1 MQVRLLGPVELR
13 DGERGAVPV
22 GPRARA
28 VLAALAL
35 EAGRPVSVER
45 LIGAVWP
52 DRPPATSTTQIHGC
66 VSALRRALGP
76 ARDLLVTRPPGYLLR
91 LEAEAVDALGFGARV
106 REARAAERAGDA
118 ERASRLLRE
127 ALGGWEGPALSGV
140 PGLYAEAALLEEQRL
155 LALEERIRVDLARGA
170 AAELVPELTRLCAGH
185 PLRERFHAQLMVALA
200 RSGRR
205 PEALEVYGRARRVLV
220 AELGVEPGPELSR
233 THLNVLTG
241 PGAAETTLPHDPADF
256 TGREPELA
264 RVSAALAAPGGA
276 LPIVAV
282 SGRPGAGA
290 TALAVR
296 AAHRMRARFPDGRL
310 YVDLHFT
317 ADPVEVLGRLLRMLG
332 VAELPVGR
340 AERAELYRARTH
352 GRRLLIVLDGAG
364 GERQVLPLLPGG
376 DGPAVLVTGRT
387 RLSALP
393 GAVHVELDPLPRG
406 DALLL
411 LARIAGAERV
421 AAEPGAAARIVDLC
435 DRLPLAVRA
444 AAARLA
450 GKPHW
455 RLADFV
461 RRLSDEDARL
471 GELAHGDLDVRP
483 GLAATHARLSAPAR
497 RAFARLADGSFD
509 REGRAR
515 QENPENPSYLESRE
529 NRESRDALEEL
540 VDARLLEA
548 VPGPSGH
555 VGFRPPG
562 LVRCFAREFARELT
576 SRPEVGNATE
586 EWG

>member
-35 EAGRPVSVER
+35 EAGRPVSVAR
-45 LIGAVWP
+45 LVGAVWP
-52 DRPPATSTTQIHGC
+52 GEPPATSTTQIHGC
-66 VSALRRALGP
+66 VSALRRALG
-76 ARDLLVTRPPGYLLR
+76 ADRGLLVTRPPGYLLK
-91 LEAEAVDALGFGARV
+91 LDAEAVDALGFGARV
-106 REARAAERAGDA
+106 RAARAAERAGDA
-118 ERASRLLRE
+118 ESAGRLLNE
-127 ALGGWEGPALSGV
+127 ALGGWAGPALAGV
-140 PGLYAEAALLEEQRL
+140 PGLHAEAALLEEQRL

-205 PEALEVYGRARRVLV
+205 PEALAVYGRARRVLV
-220 AELGVEPGPELSR
+220 AELGLEPGPELRR
-233 THLNVLTG
+233 THLDVLAG
-241 PGAAETTLPHDPADF
+241 PPAAETTLPHDPADF
-256 TGREPELA
+256 TGRERELA
-264 RVSAALAAPGGA
+264 RVSAVLSAAGA
-276 LPIVAV
+276 PAGLPIVAV

-310 YVDLHFT
+310 YVDLNFT
-317 ADPVEVLGRLLRMLG
+317 ADPAEALGRLLRMLG
-332 VAELPVGR
+332 VDPPPCGL

-352 GRRLLIVLDGAG
+352 GRRLLVVLNDAG
-364 GERQVLPLLPGG
+364 SERQVLPLLPGG
-376 DGPAVLVTGRT
+376 EGPAVLVTGRS

-393 GAVHVELDPLPRG
+393 GAVHVELAPLPAA
-406 DALLL
+406 DALAL
-411 LARIAGAERV
+411 LARIAGPSRI
-421 AAEPGAAARIVDLC
+421 AAEPAAAARLVDLC

-455 RLADFV
+455 RLADLV
-461 RRLSDEDARL
+461 RRLSDEDGRL

-509 REGRAR
+509 REERDDPGRSSCPDG
-515 QENPENPSYLESRE
+515 PEGD
-529 NRESRDALEEL
+529 DALEEL

-548 VPGPSGH
+548 VPGPSGR
-555 VGFRPPG
+555 VGFRPPS
-562 LVRCFAREFARELT
+562 LVRCFARELT
-576 SRPEVGNATE
+576 LRPEVGNATE

>member
-35 EAGRPVSVER
+35 EAGRPVSVAR
-45 LIGAVWP
+45 LVCAVWP
-52 DRPPATSTTQIHGC
+52 GDPPATSTTQIHGC

-76 ARDLLVTRPPGYLLR
+76 DRGLLVTRPPGYLLR
-91 LEAEAVDALGFGARV
+91 LDAEAVDALGFGARV
-106 REARAAERAGDA
+106 REARAADRAGDA
-118 ERASRLLRE
+118 ERAARLLTE
-127 ALGGWEGPALSGV
+127 ALGGWSGPALAGV
-140 PGLYAEAALLEEQRL
+140 PGLHAEAALLEEQRL

-170 AAELVPELTRLCAGH
+170 AADLVPELTGLCAGH

-205 PEALEVYGRARRVLV
+205 PEALEVYGKARRVLV
-220 AELGVEPGPELSR
+220 AELGLEPGPELRR

-241 PGAAETTLPHDPADF
+241 PPSAETTLPHDPADF
-256 TGREPELA
+256 TGRETELA
-264 RVSAALAAPGGA
+264 RVLTALGGPGARAA

-296 AAHRMRARFPDGRL
+296 AAYRMRARFPDGRL

-317 ADPVEVLGRLLRMLG
+317 ADPAEVLGRLLRMLG
-332 VAELPVGR
+332 VDSPPAGL

-352 GRRLLIVLDGAG
+352 GRRLLIVLNDAG
-364 GERQVLPLLPGG
+364 GEGQVLPLLPGG
-376 DGPAVLVTGRT
+376 EGPAVLVAGRA

-393 GAVHVELDPLPRG
+393 GAVHVELAPLPVA

-411 LARIAGAERV
+411 LARIAGTERV

-455 RLADFV
+455 RLADLV
-461 RRLSDEDARL
+461 RRLSDEDGRL
-471 GELAHGDLDVRP
+471 AELAHGDLDVRP
-483 GLAATHARLSAPAR
+483 GLAATHAGLSAPAR
-497 RAFARLADGSFD
+497 RAFARLGDGSFD
-509 REGRAR
+509 RESPGNRDGRDHR
-515 QENPENPSYLESRE
+515 DSRE
-529 NRESRDALEEL
+529 NKDALEEL

-562 LVRCFAREFARELT
+562 LVRCFARGLT
-576 SRPEVGNATE
+576 LRPEVGNATE

>member
-45 LIGAVWP
+45 LVGAVWP
-52 DRPPATSTTQIHGC
+52 GEPPATSTTQIHGC

-76 ARDLLVTRPPGYLLR
+76 ARGLLETRPPGYLLR
-91 LEAEAVDALGFGARV
+91 LDVEAVDALGFAARV
-106 REARAAERAGDA
+106 AQARRARRAGDD
-118 ERASRLLRE
+118 ERAAALLRE
-127 ALGGWEGPALSGV
+127 ALGGWTGPALAGV
-140 PGLYAEAALLEEQRL
+140 PGLHAEAALLEEQRL
-155 LALEERIRVDLARGA
+155 LALEERIRADLARGA

-200 RSGRR
+200 RAGRR
-205 PEALEVYGRARRVLV
+205 PEALEVYGRVRRVLV
-220 AELGVEPGPELSR
+220 AELGLEPGAELRR

-241 PGAAETTLPHDPADF
+241 PFDAETTLPHDPADF
-256 TGREPELA
+256 TGREAEVA
-264 RVSAALAAPGGA
+264 QVAGALAQGTG

-290 TALAVR
+290 TALAVH

-310 YVDLHFT
+310 YADLHFT
-317 ADPVEVLGRLLRMLG
+317 ADPTEVLGRLLRMLG
-332 VAELPVGR
+332 VHQPPEGR

-352 GRRLLIVLDGAG
+352 GRRLLIVLNDAG

-376 DGPAVLVTGRT
+376 DGPAVLVTGRA
-387 RLSALP
+387 RLTALP
-393 GAVHVELDPLPRG
+393 GAVHVELDPLPAA
-406 DALLL
+406 DALAL
-411 LARIAGAERV
+411 LARIAGPARV
-421 AAEPGAAARIVDLC
+421 AAEPEAAARIVDLC

-455 RLADFV
+455 RLADLE
-461 RRLSDEDARL
+461 RRLGDEDGRL
-471 GELAHGDLDVRP
+471 AELAHGDLDVRP

-497 RAFARLADGSFD
+497 RVFARLADGSFD
-509 REGRAR
+509 REHAEEVEG
-515 QENPENPSYLESRE
+515 
-529 NRESRDALEEL
+529 LEEL
-540 VDARLLEA
+540 VDARLLEP

-562 LVRCFAREFARELT
+562 LVRCFARELT
-576 SRPEVGNATE
+576 LRPEVGNATE